1 MGTWE
6 RHHRCHSATNAPGAH
21 IDNAEQLSFGFESPA
36 AHPEVFT
43 PLQCP
48 GSHMAVTFFSR
59 VCCSRPVSTAGRAVS
74 MGCALKLI
82 EPVSR

>member
-36 AHPEVFT
+36 AHPVVFT
-43 PLQCP
+43 FQ
-48 GSHMAVTFFSR
+48 
-59 VCCSRPVSTAGRAVS
+59 
-74 MGCALKLI
+74 
-82 EPVSR
+82 